1 MVGKHLIANVNNII
15 NVDLL
20 KTVDGVEPLMKII
33 INEMNLNVV
42 GEVQHQF
49 QPYGATLLYLL
60 AESHLTIHTFPEF
73 NYCTIDLYCCNDK
86 IDMINV
92 LDIIYNYFNGDC
104 IISKYIIER

>member
-1 MVGKHLIANVNNII
+1 
-15 NVDLL
+15 
-20 KTVDGVEPLMKII
+20 
-33 INEMNLNVV
+33 MNLNVV
-42 GEVQHQF
+42 GEVQYQF

-60 AESHLTIHTFPEF
+60 AESHLTIHTFVNER
-73 NYCTIDLYCCNDK
+73 YCNIDLYCCNDK